1 MPLELP
7 LDGQLGGMSMLPG
20 IDSMAAGPAPVASAP
35 APRPPAPPAPP
46 APLPTLP
53 DPEELLVLAASG
65 AGLSSGGAVVAPT
78 GSLGHAMHVRPPRTA
93 DYPSTLSLSLSARP
107 TSGHRRACCASRAT
121 ARVLRS
127 AAQVWRPAAPLCL
140 RPPACLVGRAK
151 RTVPALPGQP
161 VGRAVSGKGQT

>member
-107 TSGHRRACCASRAT
+107 TSGHRRA
-121 ARVLRS
+121 
-127 AAQVWRPAAPLCL
+127 AAP
-140 RPPACLVGRAK
+140 RAQ
-151 RTVPALPGQP
+151 RRGCRAQRHRCGGQ
-161 VGRAVSGKGQT
+161 

>member
-20 IDSMAAGPAPVASAP
+20 IDSMAAGPAPVAGAP
-35 APRPPAPPAPP
+35 APRPPAPLAPAPAPLAPAP

-65 AGLSSGGAVVAPT
+65 AGISGGGAVVAPT

-93 DYPSTLSLSLSARP
+93 DAPSMLSLSLSMRP
-107 TSGHRRACCASRAT
+107 HGPHDRLRRCPLVPRPAHL
-121 ARVLRS
+121 LRLVRK
-127 AAQVWRPAAPLCL
+127 AAQRQRCGGQQSH
-140 RPPACLVGRAK
+140 LVCARHHIW
-151 RTVPALPGQP
+151 
-161 VGRAVSGKGQT
+161 